1 MEKRI
6 EKLVSRGSNGTFRVR
21 AFLNLFLQAEA
32 TDFFSRGERHQVL
45 VEGEAPKGMS
55 ASMGNFRWKR
65 CLIWKSRLILE

>member
-32 TDFFSRGERHQVL
+32 TDFFSV
-45 VEGEAPKGMS
+45 
-55 ASMGNFRWKR
+55 GNVIRY
-65 CLIWKSRLILE
+65 L